1 MMVLKFFQDHNDQ
14 VDKLVGRDFAAG
26 TAERYRTAGLA
37 SYELDSLFINIK
49 FL

>member
-1 MMVLKFFQDHNDQ
+1 MAFGINMWCKKIHNRQ
-14 VDKLVGRDFAAG
+14 AG
-26 TAERYRTAGLA
+26 AFKGLGSNRTAGLA